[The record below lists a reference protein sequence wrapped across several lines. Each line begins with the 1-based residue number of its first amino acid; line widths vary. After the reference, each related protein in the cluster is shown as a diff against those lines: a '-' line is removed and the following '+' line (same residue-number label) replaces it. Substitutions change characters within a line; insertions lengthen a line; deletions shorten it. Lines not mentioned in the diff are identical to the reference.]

1 MKITRFVRMQLT
13 IFAIVTVVSIIAM
26 AVYYIRLPQMAGI
39 GKYTVTLQLP
49 SSGGL
54 YQNANVSYRGVNVG
68 KVSSVSLTDTG
79 VAAKLDIESSAKIP
93 ADSQASVRSVS
104 AVGEQF
110 VEFTPP
116 KDSSGDGP
124 KLSDG
129 AVVNSDDIPVEI
141 STMLDQATTLLNKV
155 GDTKLRALMD
165 EAFVAFN
172 GTGEQL
178 QRLLDSMVLLVD
190 DANKNADATIDL
202 VRDAGDIL
210 STQSATSDD
219 IRAWTSNVTKVT
231 DQLRAN
237 NPEIT
242 DILAKGPGVASQSQ
256 QLFESMDQSIPLLVN
271 NLSTTART
279 LAIYHPNLQQ
289 IIVIYPRLI
298 NALTTV
304 INTGDTDRY
313 GANVDYALGFQ
324 DPGTCTVGF
333 LPYSEWRGGGAQTP
347 RQLPAGMLCRV
358 PQDSQ
363 LAVRGA
369 RNFPCAEFPGR
380 RAPSPAECR
389 TGYKPKG
396 ENVALPNGLPFGL
409 KLPGNVQPQTT
420 TPAAKPTTKSKP
432 KVVPQ
437 GAIVPANPSAY
448 DPAPAVYSTT
458 YDPRTGEYIGPDG
471 KTYNAGLGTDSQG
484 KDSTWQS
491 LVTATP

>member
-13 IFAIVTVVSIIAM
+13 IFAIVTVVSLVAIA
-26 AVYYIRLPQMAGI
+26 VFYIRLPQMAGI
-39 GKYTVTLQLP
+39 GKYTVTLELP

-68 KVSSVSLTDTG
+68 KVSSVTLTDRG
-79 VAAKLDIESSAKIP
+79 VAAELNIESSAKIP
-93 ADSQASVRSVS
+93 TDSVASVRSVS
-104 AVGEQF
+104 AVGEQY

-116 KDSSGDGP
+116 ANPGDA
-124 KLSDG
+124 KLYNG
-129 AVVNSDDIPVEI
+129 AVVSSDDVPVEI
-141 STMLDQATTLLNKV
+141 SAMLDQATALLNKV
-155 GDTKLRALMD
+155 SDTKLRALMD
-165 EAFVAFN
+165 EAFTAFN

-190 DANKNADATIDL
+190 DADKNADVTIDL
-202 VRDAGDIL
+202 VRQAGDIL
-210 STQSATSDD
+210 STQAATTDD
-219 IRAWTSNVTKVT
+219 IRAWTSNMTKVT

-237 NPEIT
+237 RPEIT
-242 DILAKGPGVASQSQ
+242 DILVKGPGVASQSQ
-256 QLFESMDQSIPLLVN
+256 QLFESMNQSIPLLVN

-304 INTGDTDRY
+304 VNTGDTDRY
-313 GANVDYALGFQ
+313 GANVDFALGFQ

-333 LPYSEWRGGGAQTP
+333 LPFTQWRGGGAQTP
-347 RQLPAGMLCRV
+347 RDLPAGMLCRV

-369 RNFPCAEFPGR
+369 RNFPCMEYPGR

-389 TGYKPKG
+389 TGYKSKG
-396 ENVALPNGLPFGL
+396 ENVALPNGLPLGL
-409 KLPGNVQPQTT
+409 RLPGNVQPQTT
-420 TPAAKPTTKSKP
+420 TPAAKPT
-432 KVVPQ
+432 VVPQ
-437 GAIVPANPSAY
+437 GAIVPGTPSNY
-448 DPAPAVYSTT
+448 DKSPAVYGTT
-458 YDPRTGEYIGPDG
+458 YDPTTGDYIGPDG

-484 KDSTWQS
+484 KDTTWQS
-491 LVTATP
+491 LITATP

>member
-68 KVSSVSLTDTG
+68 KVSSVTLTDTG

-110 VEFTPP
+110 VEFTPRN
-116 KDSSGDGP
+116 DGDGA

-129 AVVNSDDIPVEI
+129 AVVTSDDIPVEI
-141 STMLDQATTLLNKV
+141 STMLDQATALLNKV
-155 GDTKLRALMD
+155 SDTKLRALMD

-190 DANKNADATIDL
+190 DANKNSDQLIDL
-202 VRDAGDIL
+202 VRQGGDVL
-210 STQSATSDD
+210 STQSATADD
-219 IRAWTSNVTKVT
+219 IRAWTANVTKVT

-237 NPEIT
+237 KPEIT
-242 DILAKGPGVASQSQ
+242 DILSKGPGVASQSQ
-256 QLFESMDQSIPLLVN
+256 QLFESMNQSIPLLVN
-271 NLSTTART
+271 NLSATART

-304 INTGDTDRY
+304 VNTGDTDRY
-313 GANVDYALGFQ
+313 GANVDFALGFQ

-333 LPYSEWRGGGAQTP
+333 LPYTQWRGGGAQTP

-389 TGYKPKG
+389 TGYKSKG

-409 KLPGNVQPQTT
+409 KLPGNLQPQTT
-420 TPAAKPTTKSKP
+420 TPAAKPTTGNA
-432 KVVPQ
+432 VPQ
-437 GAIVPANPSAY
+437 GAIVPATPSSY

-458 YDPRTGEYIGPDG
+458 YDPQTGDYIGPDG

-484 KDSTWQS
+484 KDTTWQS